1 MTLNLHEDGMVLC
14 EQGGGLSN
22 DDLCACHPLS

>member
-14 EQGGGLSN
+14 KKGGGLSN
-22 DDLCACHPLS
+22 GGLYACHPLN

>member
-14 EQGGGLSN
+14 KQGGDLS
-22 DDLCACHPLS
+22 DGSLYACHHFS

>member
-1 MTLNLHEDGMVLC
+1 MVLNLHKDGVVLC
-14 EQGGGLSN
+14 KQGGGLSN